1 MCIRDRHRTVSWIT
15 EGVEGEIF
23 GDHGLAYGGA
33 AGIELDRYDLS
44 LGTPP
49 HTKIVASSG
58 GHSDNYV
65 LVTEELLYAY
75 AGLVGSL
82 DYRIRA
88 DMTYF
93 TAPNE
98 GAVFCTGSIGYGQ
111 SLPCNNFQNN
121 TSTILKNV
129 VNAFSKEK
137 KLPGGLWTLEEKQ
150 WK

>member
-1 MCIRDRHRTVSWIT
+1 M
-15 EGVEGEIF
+15 EGVEGEIIGDF
-23 GDHGLAYGGA
+23 GLVYDGA
-33 AGIELDRYDLS
+33 AGLELDRYDLN

-49 HTKIVASSG
+49 HTKIVAASG

-75 AGLVGSL
+75 AGLTGSY

-93 TAPNE
+93 TAPNG
-98 GAVFCTGSIGYGQ
+98 GAVFAAGSIAFGQ
-111 SLPCNNFQNN
+111 ALPAKNFQNN
-121 TSTILKNV
+121 VSRVLANV
-129 VNAFSKEK
+129 VDAFIKGGT
-137 KLPGGLWTLEEKQ
+137 LPGEHWISDEKQ

>member
-1 MCIRDRHRTVSWIT
+1 MSWIT
-15 EGVEGEIF
+15 EGVEGEIY

-49 HTKIVASSG
+49 HTKIIGSSG

-65 LVTEELLYAY
+65 LVTEELYAY

-88 DMTYF
+88 DMTILLLLTMELYF
-93 TAPNE
+93 
-98 GAVFCTGSIGYGQ
+98 VGSIGYGR
-111 SLPCNNFQNN
+111 
-121 TSTILKNV
+121 TTK
-129 VNAFSKEK
+129 
-137 KLPGGLWTLEEKQ
+137 
-150 WK
+150 

>member
-1 MCIRDRHRTVSWIT
+1 MPDAWHRTVSWIT
-15 EGVEGEIF
+15 DGVEGEII
-23 GDHGLAYGGA
+23 GNQGLAYGA
-33 AGIELDRYDLS
+33 AGGIELDRYDLS

-49 HTKIVASSG
+49 HTKIIAATG

-82 DYRIRA
+82 DYRIRG

-93 TAPNE
+93 TAPNN

-111 SLPCNNFQNN
+111 ALPANGFNN
-121 TSTILKNV
+121 SAAKVLANV
-129 VNAFSKEK
+129 VEAFIKDGP
-137 KLPGGLWTLEEKQ
+137 LPGSNWTLEEKQ
-150 WK
+150 WR